1 MAHEYDVYG
10 VGNAIVDTEVE
21 VEDSFLT
28 GHSMEKGIM
37 TLVSPESQ
45 AVLLRSLAGH
55 ASHGSAGGS
64 ASNTMTAVSHFGGR
78 AFFTGKVGDDM
89 HGALYRESL
98 AEAGVEFDVAPA
110 DSGPTGA
117 CVILVTP
124 DGERTMQTSLGAAS
138 TLEPDDIDL
147 DALRSSRIVYVEG
160 YLLTTSSCAEAA
172 ERAMTAA
179 SDAGVRVA
187 LSLSDPAIAAHFIEG
202 FRRVTRRYVDILF
215 CNEHEAE
222 IYGGGG
228 SREERLRAVGADVP
242 LVFMTCGADGALVF
256 DAGAGPARFI
266 VNVPTKRHWR
276 GKSRMADIETG
287 LDALAQEIKQRN
299 IRSIALPPLGSGLG
313 GLDWP
318 SVRSRIESK
327 LQVIDDCRVV
337 LFEPFGLPAD
347 VRPNRSTNV
356 PRMTTGRAVLVNLM
370 HRYLGEL
377 EWPAVSGALR
387 TVVYGDATHTSGL

>member
-37 TLVSPESQ
+37 TLVPPESQ
-45 AVLLRSLAGH
+45 AVLLKSLAGH

-64 ASNTMTAVSHFGGR
+64 AANTMTAVAHFGGR
-78 AFFTGKVGDDM
+78 AFFTGKVGNDM

-110 DSGPTGA
+110 DSGSTGA

-138 TLEPDDIDL
+138 TLGPDDVDL

-160 YLLTTSSCAEAA
+160 YLLTTPSCAEAA
-172 ERAMTAA
+172 ERAMAAA

-187 LSLSDPAIAAHFIEG
+187 LSLSDPAIAAHFIEQ
-202 FRRVTRRYVDILF
+202 FQRVTQEYVDILF

-228 SREERLRAVGADVP
+228 PREERLRAVGADAP

-256 DAGAGPARFI
+256 DAGVVTRVGGHAVPVVDTTGAGDVFAAGALYGLTHGLNPTDAGKLGSFAAARVVTGFGARLRE
-266 VNVPTKRHWR
+266 PLH
-276 GKSRMADIETG
+276 ETLETILNG
-287 LDALAQEIKQRN
+287 AH
-299 IRSIALPPLGSGLG
+299 PLG
-313 GLDWP
+313 
-318 SVRSRIESK
+318 
-327 LQVIDDCRVV
+327 
-337 LFEPFGLPAD
+337 
-347 VRPNRSTNV
+347 
-356 PRMTTGRAVLVNLM
+356 
-370 HRYLGEL
+370 
-377 EWPAVSGALR
+377 
-387 TVVYGDATHTSGL
+387 